1 MDTKWKKRKIIV
13 SFAVFFLG
21 VSLLIL
27 NGAAVAERLLFTYS
41 WRVPGVAGLF
51 NRDYQDT
58 AGFQTYMQDML
69 EDLLSM
75 ASEEGLWGQG
85 KERSDAYHEG
95 IRRNKNVLYRV
106 ARTDKQE
113 LYSNMDGISWDDS
126 PKKLPDGYNFLMV
139 FDGKKVTAQKDG
151 QEISIYKDGYYQE
164 DSQWYVPGYRNFTV
178 DDDWENIRV
187 TMLAAKDPVSYSHLG
202 KQGYMQTG
210 TGLYDLAQN
219 VSQDYS
225 KMRRALAGLAA
236 GAVFFVL
243 SLALWKEKRA
253 ADVRIAR
260 FLGSVWFELRLLA
273 FLLCVVVLSGIGYEG
288 LGFVYYDDT
297 ETVSV
302 EGGADVRGLANAK
315 GTYALSEEQDV
326 AESDASW
333 QEWDMRA
340 GTHGEWLEATA
351 EQEDTD
357 AFWTGWSSAAS
368 RWRSTGRALLSCPL
382 LFAGWFWLLYLAALD
397 VRKNR
402 RQMLE
407 GCISKFLRKA
417 QTASLRQPYALQQ
430 VRRFRLA
437 AAAGIAAGAA
447 QLAVTLLQGAGI
459 ASGAEAAAAQC
470 LILAAL
476 VVVFYR
482 CLSRVRAESEEIDLL
497 AEHIRAVQSGDYTE
511 KEKLSETSGLRPLS
525 DSLSQI
531 RQGMEQAVGEQLR
544 SERMKVELVAN
555 VSHDLKTPLTSIISY
570 LALLKQEEELPEH
583 IQDYIRILD
592 EKAERLNSIVKDV
605 FAVSKAASGQLP
617 VEIKELDFGKLLR
630 QTLADMQEQIQAST
644 MTVKTEIPT
653 EAVLIQAD
661 GSRMYRVFQN
671 LIQNA
676 LSYSLD
682 GSRIFVELVKEGG
695 FAVTNIKN
703 ISRQELCDGIDF
715 TERFVRADE
724 SRTDG
729 GAGLGLSIAKSFT
742 EACGGRLTLE
752 TNADL
757 FVVRVSFACSEA
769 KPQQE

>member
-27 NGAAVAERLLFTYS
+27 NGAIVAERLMLTQS
-41 WRVPGVAGLF
+41 WRKPGVLGLM

-58 AGFQTYMQDML
+58 AGFRSYMQDML
-69 EDLLSM
+69 EEFLSM
-75 ASEEGLWGQG
+75 ASDEGLWGQG
-85 KERSDAYHEG
+85 KECSDSYHEG
-95 IRRNKNVLYRV
+95 IRRNKNLLYRV
-106 ARTDKQE
+106 TRTDKQE
-113 LYSNMDGISWDDS
+113 LYSNMDGISWDES
-126 PKKLPDGYNFLMV
+126 QKKLPDGYNFWMT
-139 FDGKKVTAQKDG
+139 FDGKKITAQKDG
-151 QEISIYKDGYYQE
+151 QEISIYGDGYYDE

-178 DDDWENIRV
+178 DADWENIRI
-187 TMLAAKDPVSYSHLG
+187 TMLVAKDPVSYSHLG
-202 KQGYMQTG
+202 KQGYLQIG
-210 TGLYDLAQN
+210 NSPYYLAQN
-219 VSQDYS
+219 VSRDYS
-225 KMRRALAGLAA
+225 QMRSVVIGLVVGTALFA
-236 GAVFFVL
+236 L
-243 SLALWKEKRA
+243 SLSLWKEKRN
-253 ADVRIAR
+253 ADVQIAR
-260 FLGSVWFELRLLA
+260 FMRSVWFEIRFFA
-273 FLLCVVVLSGIGYEG
+273 FLVCAAVLFAWVGYEG
-288 LGFVYYDDT
+288 FDVMFDDLVQ
-297 ETVSV
+297 EAAYAGEADEKDMQSAYVQ
-302 EGGADVRGLANAK
+302 EGDV
-315 GTYALSEEQDV
+315 
-326 AESDASW
+326 SDADMFW
-333 QEWDMRA
+333 QQRDMQA

-351 EQEDTD
+351 TQDETG
-357 AFWTGWSSAAS
+357 AFWTGWVLDTG
-368 RWRSTGRALLSCPL
+368 RWRSIGTILLTNPRL
-382 LFAGWFWLLYLAALD
+382 LTGWFWLIYLVVLD
-397 VRKNR
+397 IRKNR
-402 RQMLE
+402 WGMLD
-407 GCISKFLRKA
+407 GCICRILQRA
-417 QTASLRQPYALQQ
+417 RTQSLRQPYALQQ

-703 ISRQELCDGIDF
+703 ISRQELRYGIDF